1 VFGKADDVAQDEAVS
16 PPLSVDGR
24 AEPRRRDRRHARHQ
38 ETRQEIVATAW
49 QMVRAGGLGALSL
62 RALARA
68 VGVEPQ
74 SLYTYF
80 PSKHAIYDAMFAEA
94 NRELLNQRRS
104 LDLDLDAD
112 PVVALRQSA
121 RHFVDFCTEDLARY
135 QLLFQRTIPGFEP
148 SEDSYAVAR
157 EVLDGGRRVLA
168 GVGVTE
174 SADVDLYTGLI
185 SGLVA
190 QQNANEP
197 GGDRWIR
204 QLDRAIDMYLAEV
217 GPRRLTH

>member
-1 VFGKADDVAQDEAVS
+1 MSVS
-16 PPLSVDGR
+16 PM
-24 AEPRRRDRRHARHQ
+24 RDRRAERFEATQ
-38 ETRQEIVATAW
+38 QEILDVAW
-49 QMVRAGGLGALSL
+49 GLVRADGLAGLSMRELGARVGL
-62 RALARA
+62 RA
-68 VGVEPQ
+68 Q
-74 SLYTYF
+74 SLYVYF
-80 PSKHAIYDAMFAEA
+80 PSKHAIYDAMFLEA
-94 NRELLNQRRS
+94 NRELLDRRLS
-104 LDLDLDAD
+104 VDLDDD
-112 PVVALRQSA
+112 PVIALRQTA
-121 RHFVDFCTEDLARY
+121 RQFVDFCTEDLARY

-148 SEDSYAVAR
+148 SEESYAVAR

-197 GGDRWIR
+197 GGDRWTR

>member
-1 VFGKADDVAQDEAVS
+1 M
-16 PPLSVDGR
+16 
-24 AEPRRRDRRHARHQ
+24 RDRRAERFEATQ
-38 ETRQEIVATAW
+38 QEILDVAW
-49 QMVRAGGLGALSL
+49 GLVRADGLAGLSMRELGARVGL
-62 RALARA
+62 RA
-68 VGVEPQ
+68 Q
-74 SLYTYF
+74 SLYVYF
-80 PSKHAIYDAMFAEA
+80 PSKHAIYDAMFFEA
-94 NRELLNQRRS
+94 NRELLDRRLS
-104 LDLDLDAD
+104 LDLDDD
-112 PVVALRQSA
+112 PVIALRQSA
-121 RHFVDFCTEDLARY
+121 RQFVDFCTEDLARY

-148 SEDSYAVAR
+148 SEESYAVAR

>member
-1 VFGKADDVAQDEAVS
+1 MPAS
-16 PPLSVDGR
+16 PI
-24 AEPRRRDRRHARHQ
+24 RDRRAERF
-38 ETRQEIVATAW
+38 EATRQEILDVAW
-49 QMVRAGGLGALSL
+49 GLVRADGLAGLSMRELGARVGL
-62 RALARA
+62 RA
-68 VGVEPQ
+68 Q
-74 SLYTYF
+74 SLYVYF
-80 PSKHAIYDAMFAEA
+80 PSKHAIYDAMFLEA
-94 NRELLNQRRS
+94 NRELLDRRLS
-104 LDLDLDAD
+104 VDLDDD
-112 PVVALRQSA
+112 PVIALRQTA
-121 RHFVDFCTEDLARY
+121 RQFVDFCTEDLARY

-148 SEDSYAVAR
+148 SEESYAVAR

-217 GPRRLTH
+217 GPRRLIH

>member
-1 VFGKADDVAQDEAVS
+1 MPVL
-16 PPLSVDGR
+16 PI
-24 AEPRRRDRRHARHQ
+24 RDRRAERF
-38 ETRQEIVATAW
+38 EATRQEILDVAW
-49 QMVRAGGLGALSL
+49 ELVRVDGLAGLSL
-62 RALARA
+62 RELGAR
-68 VGVEPQ
+68 VGLRAQ
-74 SLYTYF
+74 SLYVYF

-94 NRELLNQRRS
+94 NREFRDRDRS
-104 LDLDLDAD
+104 ADLDAD
-112 PVVALRQSA
+112 PVIALRQSA
-121 RHFVDFCTEDLARY
+121 RQFVDFCTEDLARY

-148 SEDSYAVAR
+148 SEESYSLAR

-174 SADVDLYTGLI
+174 PADVDLYTGLI

-197 GGDRWIR
+197 GGDRWTR

-217 GPRRLTH
+217 APRRLTH

>member
-1 VFGKADDVAQDEAVS
+1 M
-16 PPLSVDGR
+16 
-24 AEPRRRDRRHARHQ
+24 RDRRAERFEATQ
-38 ETRQEIVATAW
+38 QEILDVAW
-49 QMVRAGGLGALSL
+49 GLVRADGLAGLSMRELGARVGL
-62 RALARA
+62 RA
-68 VGVEPQ
+68 Q
-74 SLYTYF
+74 SLYVYF
-80 PSKHAIYDAMFAEA
+80 PSKHAIYDAMFLEA
-94 NRELLNQRRS
+94 NRELLDRRLS
-104 LDLDLDAD
+104 LDLDDD
-112 PVVALRQSA
+112 PVIALRQSA
-121 RHFVDFCTEDLARY
+121 RQFVDFCTEDLARY

-148 SEDSYAVAR
+148 SEESYAVAR

-197 GGDRWIR
+197 GGNRWTR

>member
-1 VFGKADDVAQDEAVS
+1 MSAL
-16 PPLSVDGR
+16 PI
-24 AEPRRRDRRHARHQ
+24 RDRRAERF
-38 ETRQEIVATAW
+38 EATRQEILDVAW
-49 QMVRAGGLGALSL
+49 GLVRADGLAGLSMRELGARVGL
-62 RALARA
+62 RA
-68 VGVEPQ
+68 Q
-74 SLYTYF
+74 SLYVYF

-94 NRELLNQRRS
+94 NRELLNQLRS

-157 EVLDGGRRVLA
+157 DVLDEGRRVLA

-174 SADVDLYTGLI
+174 PADIDLYTGLI
-185 SGLVA
+185 AGLVA

-197 GGDRWIR
+197 GGDRWTR

-217 GPRRLTH
+217 APRHLTD

>member
-1 VFGKADDVAQDEAVS
+1 M
-16 PPLSVDGR
+16 
-24 AEPRRRDRRHARHQ
+24 RDRRAERFEATQ
-38 ETRQEIVATAW
+38 QEIIDVAW
-49 QMVRAGGLGALSL
+49 GLVRADGLAGLSMRELGARVGL
-62 RALARA
+62 RA
-68 VGVEPQ
+68 Q
-74 SLYTYF
+74 SLYVYF
-80 PSKHAIYDAMFAEA
+80 PSKHAIYDAMFLEA
-94 NRELLNQRRS
+94 NRELLDRRLS
-104 LDLDLDAD
+104 LDLDDD
-112 PVVALRQSA
+112 PVIALRQSA
-121 RHFVDFCTEDLARY
+121 RQFVDFCTEDLARY

-197 GGDRWIR
+197 GGDRWTR

>member
-1 VFGKADDVAQDEAVS
+1 M
-16 PPLSVDGR
+16 
-24 AEPRRRDRRHARHQ
+24 RDRRAERFEATQ
-38 ETRQEIVATAW
+38 QEILDVAW
-49 QMVRAGGLGALSL
+49 GLVRADGLAGLSMRELGARVGL
-62 RALARA
+62 RA
-68 VGVEPQ
+68 Q
-74 SLYTYF
+74 SLYVYF

-104 LDLDLDAD
+104 LDLDAD

-157 EVLDGGRRVLA
+157 DVLDEGRRVLA

-174 SADVDLYTGLI
+174 PADIDLYTGLI
-185 SGLVA
+185 AGLVA

-197 GGDRWIR
+197 GGDRWTR
-204 QLDRAIDMYLAEV
+204 QLGRAIDMYLAEV
-217 GPRRLTH
+217 APRHLTD

>member
-1 VFGKADDVAQDEAVS
+1 M
-16 PPLSVDGR
+16 
-24 AEPRRRDRRHARHQ
+24 RDRRAERFEATQ
-38 ETRQEIVATAW
+38 QEILDVAW
-49 QMVRAGGLGALSL
+49 GLVRADGLAGLSMRELGARVGL
-62 RALARA
+62 RA
-68 VGVEPQ
+68 Q
-74 SLYTYF
+74 SLYVYF
-80 PSKHAIYDAMFAEA
+80 PSKHAIYDAMFLEA
-94 NRELLNQRRS
+94 NRELLDRRLS
-104 LDLDLDAD
+104 LDLDDD
-112 PVVALRQSA
+112 PVIALRQSA
-121 RHFVDFCTEDLARY
+121 RQFVDFCTEDLARY

-148 SEDSYAVAR
+148 SEESYAVAR
-157 EVLDGGRRVLA
+157 EVLDGGRRVLT

-197 GGDRWIR
+197 GGDRWTR

>member
-1 VFGKADDVAQDEAVS
+1 M
-16 PPLSVDGR
+16 
-24 AEPRRRDRRHARHQ
+24 RDRRAERFEATQ
-38 ETRQEIVATAW
+38 QEIIDVAW
-49 QMVRAGGLGALSL
+49 GLVRADGLAGLSMRELGARVGL
-62 RALARA
+62 RA
-68 VGVEPQ
+68 Q
-74 SLYTYF
+74 SLYVYF
-80 PSKHAIYDAMFAEA
+80 PSKHAIYDAMFLEA
-94 NRELLNQRRS
+94 NRELLDRRLS
-104 LDLDLDAD
+104 LDLDDD
-112 PVVALRQSA
+112 PVIALRQSA
-121 RHFVDFCTEDLARY
+121 RQFVDFCTEDLARY

-148 SEDSYAVAR
+148 SEESYAVAR

-197 GGDRWIR
+197 GGDRWTR

>member
-1 VFGKADDVAQDEAVS
+1 M
-16 PPLSVDGR
+16 
-24 AEPRRRDRRHARHQ
+24 RDRRAERFEATQ
-38 ETRQEIVATAW
+38 QEILDVAW
-49 QMVRAGGLGALSL
+49 GLVRADGLAGLSMRELGARVGL
-62 RALARA
+62 RA
-68 VGVEPQ
+68 Q
-74 SLYTYF
+74 SLYVYF
-80 PSKHAIYDAMFAEA
+80 PSKHAIYDAMFLEA
-94 NRELLNQRRS
+94 NRELLDRRLS
-104 LDLDLDAD
+104 LDLDDD
-112 PVVALRQSA
+112 PVITLRQSA
-121 RHFVDFCTEDLARY
+121 RQFVDFCTEDLARY

-148 SEDSYAVAR
+148 SEESYAVAR

-197 GGDRWIR
+197 GGDRWTR

>member
-1 VFGKADDVAQDEAVS
+1 M
-16 PPLSVDGR
+16 
-24 AEPRRRDRRHARHQ
+24 RDRRAERFEATQ
-38 ETRQEIVATAW
+38 QEIIDVAW
-49 QMVRAGGLGALSL
+49 GLVRADGLAGLSMRELGARVGL
-62 RALARA
+62 RA
-68 VGVEPQ
+68 Q
-74 SLYTYF
+74 SLYVYF
-80 PSKHAIYDAMFAEA
+80 PSKHAIYDAMFLEA
-94 NRELLNQRRS
+94 NRELLDRRLS
-104 LDLDLDAD
+104 VDLDDD
-112 PVVALRQSA
+112 PVIALRQTA
-121 RHFVDFCTEDLARY
+121 RQFVDFCTEDLARY

-148 SEDSYAVAR
+148 SEESYAVAR

>member
-1 VFGKADDVAQDEAVS
+1 MSVS
-16 PPLSVDGR
+16 PM
-24 AEPRRRDRRHARHQ
+24 RDRRAERFEATQ
-38 ETRQEIVATAW
+38 QEILDVAW
-49 QMVRAGGLGALSL
+49 GLVRADGLAGLSMRELGARVGL
-62 RALARA
+62 RA
-68 VGVEPQ
+68 Q
-74 SLYTYF
+74 SLYVYF
-80 PSKHAIYDAMFAEA
+80 PSKHAIYDAMFLEA
-94 NRELLNQRRS
+94 NRELLDRRLS
-104 LDLDLDAD
+104 VDLDDD
-112 PVVALRQSA
+112 PVIALRQTA
-121 RHFVDFCTEDLARY
+121 RQFVDFCTEDLARY

-148 SEDSYAVAR
+148 SEESYAVAR
-157 EVLDGGRRVLA
+157 EVLDGGRRALA

-197 GGDRWIR
+197 GGDRWTR

>member
-1 VFGKADDVAQDEAVS
+1 MSVS
-16 PPLSVDGR
+16 PM
-24 AEPRRRDRRHARHQ
+24 RDRRAERFEATQ
-38 ETRQEIVATAW
+38 QEILDVAW
-49 QMVRAGGLGALSL
+49 GLVRADGLAGLSMRELGARVGL
-62 RALARA
+62 RA
-68 VGVEPQ
+68 Q
-74 SLYTYF
+74 SLYVYF
-80 PSKHAIYDAMFAEA
+80 PSKHAIYDAMFLEA
-94 NRELLNQRRS
+94 NRELLDRRLS
-104 LDLDLDAD
+104 VDLDDD
-112 PVVALRQSA
+112 PVIALRQTA
-121 RHFVDFCTEDLARY
+121 RQFVDFCTEDLARY

-148 SEDSYAVAR
+148 SEESYAVAR
-157 EVLDGGRRVLA
+157 EVLAGGRRVLA

>member
-1 VFGKADDVAQDEAVS
+1 M
-16 PPLSVDGR
+16 
-24 AEPRRRDRRHARHQ
+24 RDRRAERFEATQ
-38 ETRQEIVATAW
+38 QEILDVAW
-49 QMVRAGGLGALSL
+49 GLVRADGLAGLSMRELGARVGL
-62 RALARA
+62 RA
-68 VGVEPQ
+68 Q
-74 SLYTYF
+74 SLYVYF
-80 PSKHAIYDAMFAEA
+80 PSKHAIYDAMFLEA
-94 NRELLNQRRS
+94 NRELLDRRLS
-104 LDLDLDAD
+104 LDLDDD
-112 PVVALRQSA
+112 PVIALRQSA
-121 RHFVDFCTEDLARY
+121 RQFVDFCTEDLARY
-135 QLLFQRTIPGFEP
+135 QLLFQRTLPGFEP
-148 SEDSYAVAR
+148 SEESYAVAR

-197 GGDRWIR
+197 GGDRWTR